1 MKKLAVLLAAAL
13 FCQAAIADVI
23 EGKVVAVADGDT
35 ITVID
40 DRRKPH
46 RIRLVG
52 IDAPEKRQ
60 AFGQRS
66 KQSLSDMVYG
76 KRVSV
81 IFDKRDHYDRILG
94 KVVTP
99 SGDANLAQVRA
110 GMAWHYKRYSAEQP
124 PSDRTAYAKAEKAA
138 KREGRGLWADKNP
151 VEPWDWRKASVA
163 ERRK

>member
-13 FCQAAIADVI
+13 FCQASIADVI
-23 EGKVVAVADGDT
+23 EGRVVAVADGDT

-40 DRRKPH
+40 DGRKPH

-52 IDAPEKRQ
+52 IDSPEKKQ

-76 KRVSV
+76 KQVSV
-81 IFDKRDHYDRILG
+81 IFDKRDRYGRILG

-99 SGDANLAQVRA
+99 AGDVNLAQIHA
-110 GMAWHYKRYSAEQP
+110 GMAWHYKHYAKDQP
-124 PSDRTAYAKAEKAA
+124 ASERVAYAKAEEHARLTGK
-138 KREGRGLWADKNP
+138 GLWADSDP
-151 VEPWDWRKASVA
+151 TPPWDWR
-163 ERRK
+163 RTTR